1 MLKLLSSLVDAVSGR
16 QYLIPVN
23 ARVNRSAGLTSAEKI
38 DGRVLKIDGDLAQV
52 CWPRGE
58 KTREYLGDLVV
69 IAE

>member
-1 MLKLLSSLVDAVSGR
+1 MLNLLNSLLESVSGR

-23 ARVNRSAGLTSAEKI
+23 ARVNRAAGVLATEKI
-38 DGRVLKIDGDLAQV
+38 DGRVLKIEGDSAQV

-58 KTREYLGDLVV
+58 KTRENLSDLVL